1 MKGADFVWDEEKLDR
16 FIASPEQLV
25 PGNNMKPFS
34 GLASPQGRAKVIA
47 FLFSGTTD
55 EAK

>member
-1 MKGADFVWDEEKLDR
+1 MKGVVLFWDEEKLDC
-16 FIASPEQLV
+16 FIAKPEQLV

-34 GLASPQGRAKVIA
+34 GLASSQDRAKVSA